1 MCLVLLKTGGYA
13 AETPLQKVTNHK
25 QGSESVNFTHVNF
38 LVSLFAQAFHGFKT
52 LSFFFFNRLASLE
65 GR

>member
-1 MCLVLLKTGGYA
+1 MGCLFFVIGAGAGAIGAKIMCLVLLKTGGYA

-38 LVSLFAQAFHGFKT
+38 LVSLFA
-52 LSFFFFNRLASLE
+52 
-65 GR
+65 